1 MYLHKEGIDEPNKE
15 HVWAANAITTLD
27 FKAVKGAIVLLSRW
41 NCRRSLMQKTKLWT
55 VGQGQRVQ

>member
-27 FKAVKGAIVLLSRW
+27 FKAVKGAIVLLSR
-41 NCRRSLMQKTKLWT
+41 
-55 VGQGQRVQ
+55 

>member
-27 FKAVKGAIVLLSRW
+27 FKAVKGAIVLV
-41 NCRRSLMQKTKLWT
+41 SLKLQAFPMQKTKL
-55 VGQGQRVQ
+55 

>member
-27 FKAVKGAIVLLSRW
+27 FKAVKGAIVLLFPYAKNKVMNSGAG
-41 NCRRSLMQKTKLWT
+41 TKGT
-55 VGQGQRVQ
+55 VGTPQ